1 MMIGM
6 ERGRRC
12 LSTRQSALQ
21 EKVAEGWCGGRAKTL
36 ARTPVPRGTDK
47 ISLGFTW
54 EYQIDYWKFNFMS
67 SLLTSYTIK
76 TYTIELS

>member
-1 MMIGM
+1 MSLCCRWL
-6 ERGRRC
+6 ER
-12 LSTRQSALQ
+12 RQSALQ
-21 EKVAEGWCGGRAKTL
+21 EKLAEGWCGGSAKTL
-36 ARTPVPRGTDK
+36 ARTPVPCRTDK
-47 ISLGFTW
+47 VCAISLGFTW